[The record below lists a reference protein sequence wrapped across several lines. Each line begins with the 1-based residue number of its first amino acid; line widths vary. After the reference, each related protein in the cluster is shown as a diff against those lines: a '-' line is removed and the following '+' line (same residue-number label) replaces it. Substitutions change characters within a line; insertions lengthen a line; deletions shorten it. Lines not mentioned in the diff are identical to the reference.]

1 MCDMCIHVDMLLS
14 SCSGS
19 SFVRM
24 ARMRSNI
31 TDEELKDLL
40 KVSMG
45 PENPVKHVTYYR
57 SSTSD
62 ELCNRH
68 QTLFVGVATKNS
80 RLNKTQLFKCMYTLY
95 KGAHDDV
102 REISTRLANVFSTLI
117 RQRKHV
123 STGARLHPASL
134 NIIGAFSAHVDSS
147 ESSSIS
153 LEPISPA
160 TSPSPSISPSPQ
172 GSPRGASSSIGGQAE
187 ELLRKAQERFPQRTK
202 SPPRKMKTIQSL
214 DADSPVSVPDS
225 PVQANTIF
233 YKK

>member
-1 MCDMCIHVDMLLS
+1 MYICYFRRAV
-14 SCSGS
+14 SGS
-19 SFVRM
+19 RFVRM

-68 QTLFVGVATKNS
+68 QQLFVGVATKNR

-95 KGAHDDV
+95 KGAFDDV

-123 STGARLHPASL
+123 STGARLHPSSL
-134 NIIGAFSAHVDSS
+134 NIISAFSAHVDSS

-187 ELLRKAQERFPQRTK
+187 ELLRKAQERFKPTT
-202 SPPRKMKTIQSL
+202 PPRKPPKKMPSRVSI
-214 DADSPVSVPDS
+214 ADSPQVVPDS
-225 PVQANTIF
+225 PDQANTF
-233 YKK
+233 LKMNMKL

>member
-1 MCDMCIHVDMLLS
+1 MYTCYFRRAV
-14 SCSGS
+14 SGS
-19 SFVRM
+19 RFPRM
-24 ARMRSNI
+24 SRMRSNI
-31 TDEELKDLL
+31 TDEELEDLL

-95 KGAHDDV
+95 KGAYDDV

-187 ELLRKAQERFPQRTK
+187 ELLRKAQERFPQKTK
-202 SPPRKMKTIQSL
+202 SPPRKMKTVQSL

-225 PVQANTIF
+225 PVQANNF
-233 YKK
+233 FCP